1 MPRPSAQTKIIFV
14 KHKIKIAWSK
24 LSVAKKLLFAHQKD
38 GEIFFNH
45 RKNLISKTILILS
58 WT

>member
-24 LSVAKKLLFAHQKD
+24 LPATKKVLFAHEKD
-38 GEIFFNH
+38 GEIVFNH
-45 RKNLISKTILILS
+45 RQNLLSKTVLILS
-58 WT
+58 